1 MNVAIIGG
9 GAGGLLAALLLARA
23 GHEVTVLEQDRMEP
37 ARDVES
43 AAASAFRPAAPQI
56 VQPHAVMARCRELV
70 RDRLPDVY
78 ESLLAAGV
86 AEVPISDWMPGTL
99 ADRSGW
105 PGDERLSPLMTRRST
120 LDWVLQRSVLA
131 EPGVTVRDGVRVT
144 GLLARPARPP
154 RVTGVRTG
162 QGELSSDLVIDAAG
176 RRTPVDRWL
185 ADIGAA
191 PAATWSADCGVAY
204 YSRHYRI
211 RPGRPLPGP
220 ATTRIVAGLE
230 EFTLAVFGADNGAMQ
245 LAIVPLAA
253 DRRFRPVKEPDV
265 FTAVLRTIPACAAWL
280 DVLEPISP
288 VFPMTGPRNTL
299 RRLVVGGRPVVTG
312 LHAIGDSVCT
322 TNPTFGRGL
331 SLAVWGAA
339 DLADVIGQH
348 DDGAEQAA
356 ALDARI
362 GEHVAPYYEEQAA
375 VDAARLATLR
385 QAILG
390 EDAPPPPWHPDRIG
404 FTQLRVAASFD
415 PAAFRAFWKLMFML
429 CPPDDVYRDPNIVA
443 RVHDTLRSEGMD
455 TLQPRGHL
463 DPGISQPSRQQI
475 LAALATGPASG
486 RLGPGVGDGFQDL
499 DGVGA
504 AVRQGVGGLLADLLA
519 HDRGAQRRA
528 GRVDVDRRAALLAG
542 GEQERH
548 LVLVLDEPDRDR
560 HARADHPVGARRA
573 ADAGVLQD
581 VLERDDPGL
590 HLALLVLGRVVPA
603 VLAQVALVPG
613 RLDLLRDVNAPGS

>member
-1 MNVAIIGG
+1 MKIAIIGG
-9 GAGGLLAALLLARA
+9 GAGGLFAALLLARV

-37 ARDVES
+37 AGDVES
-43 AAASAFRPAAPQI
+43 VAVSAYRPLAPQI
-56 VQPHAVMARCRELV
+56 VQPHAVMARCRELI

-78 ESLLAAGV
+78 DGLLAAGV
-86 AEVPISDWMPGTL
+86 AEVPISDWMPDTL

-120 LDWVLQRSVLA
+120 LDWVLQRAVLA

-144 GLLARPARPP
+144 GLAGRPGRPP
-154 RVTGVRTG
+154 RVTGIRTG
-162 QGELSSDLVIDAAG
+162 LGELSSDLVIDAAG

-191 PAATWSADCGVAY
+191 PAAIWSADCGVAY

-230 EFTLAVFGADNGAMQ
+230 EFTLAVFGADNGAVQ
-245 LAIVPLAA
+245 LAVVPLAA
-253 DRRFRPVKEPDV
+253 DRRFRQVREPHV

-280 DVLEPISP
+280 DVLEPITP
-288 VFPMTGPRNTL
+288 VFPMTAPRNTL
-299 RRLVVGGRPVVTG
+299 RRLIVGGRPVVVG
-312 LHAIGDSVCT
+312 LHGIGDSVCT

-331 SLAVWGAA
+331 SLAMWGAA
-339 DLADVIGQH
+339 DLADVIGKH
-348 DDGAEQAA
+348 DDLAEQAA
-356 ALDARI
+356 AVDGRI

-390 EDAPPPPWHPDRIG
+390 HPAPPPPPSDPDRIS

-415 PAAFRAFWKLMFML
+415 PAAFRAFWRLMFML
-429 CPPDDVYRDPNIVA
+429 CPPDDVYRDPRIVT
-443 RVHDTLRSEGMD
+443 RVQDVLRSRGMD
-455 TLQPRGHL
+455 ALQPRGHL
-463 DPGISQPSRQQI
+463 DPEISQPTRQQV
-475 LAALATGPASG
+475 LAALGTQPASG

-504 AVRQGVGGLLADLLA
+504 AVRQGVGGPLADLLA
-519 HDRGAQRRA
+519 HDRGAQR
-528 GRVDVDRRAALLAG
+528 
-542 GEQERH
+542 
-548 LVLVLDEPDRDR
+548 
-560 HARADHPVGARRA
+560 
-573 ADAGVLQD
+573 
-581 VLERDDPGL
+581 
-590 HLALLVLGRVVPA
+590 
-603 VLAQVALVPG
+603 
-613 RLDLLRDVNAPGS
+613 